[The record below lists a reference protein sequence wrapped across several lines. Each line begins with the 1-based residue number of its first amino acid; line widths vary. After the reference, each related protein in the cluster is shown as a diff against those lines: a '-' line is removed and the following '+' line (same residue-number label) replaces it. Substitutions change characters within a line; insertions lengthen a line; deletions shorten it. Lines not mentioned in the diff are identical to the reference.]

1 MANIW
6 DSISVDQGGG
16 DGSIGWDADREDG
29 EKYID
34 SR

>member
-1 MANIW
+1 METIW
-6 DSISVDQGGG
+6 DGISVVQDRG
-16 DGSIGWDADREDG
+16 DSGIGWDADRQDG